1 VEIYWLE
8 QTEPDV
14 PADDHWL
21 SPEESI
27 CLHSMRFAKRR
38 NDWRLGRWTAKRALV
53 AHLRLPT
60 DIRALVDVEIHAAE
74 SGAPEVFLYGE
85 PADVA
90 ISLSHRAGTALCTVG
105 PPLSNFGCDLE
116 RIEPR
121 SEAFVADYFTAAEQG
136 LIERTNLPDRSLL
149 LALLWSAKES
159 ALKALRV
166 GLRLDTRSISVVLS
180 DDWSQGTSP
189 PEEWRPFQL
198 QHPPA
203 GSFEGWWRAQHD
215 LVRTVVGDPPLSS
228 PLHAIQ
234 GHPLALTATS
244 YFWKEKGRRCFS
256 SGRSTLS

>member
-1 VEIYWLE
+1 VELYWLE
-8 QTEPDV
+8 QTESDA

-27 CLHSMRFAKRR
+27 CLHSLRFAKRR
-38 NDWRLGRWTAKRALV
+38 NDWRLGRWTAKRTLV
-53 AHLRLPT
+53 AHLRLPIY
-60 DIRALVDVEIHAAE
+60 IRALVDVEIHAAK

-105 PPLSNFGCDLE
+105 PPVSNFGCDLE

-121 SEAFVADYFTAAEQG
+121 SEAFVADYFTAAEQT

-166 GLRLDTRSISVVLS
+166 GLRLDTRSISVIPGAGWLHVSS
-180 DDWSQGTSP
+180 D
-189 PEEWRPFQL
+189 PEEWRPLQL
-198 QHPPA
+198 QHAPC
-203 GSFEGWWRAQHD
+203 FEGWWRAQHD
-215 LVRTVVGDPPLSS
+215 LVRTVVGDPPLCS
-228 PLHAIQ
+228 PFHASKS
-234 GHPLALTATS
+234 HPLALAVPS
-244 YFWKEKGRRCFS
+244 PF
-256 SGRSTLS
+256 

>member
-1 VEIYWLE
+1 MELYWLE
-8 QTEPDV
+8 QTESDV

-53 AHLRLPT
+53 ANLRLPT

-105 PPLSNFGCDLE
+105 PPVSNFGCDLE

-121 SEAFVADYFTAAEQG
+121 SEAFVADYFTAAEQT

-159 ALKALRV
+159 ALKSLRV
-166 GLRLDTRSISVVLS
+166 GLRLDTRSISVIPGVG
-180 DDWSQGTSP
+180 WSQVSTD
-189 PEEWRPFQL
+189 PEEWRPLQL
-198 QHPPA
+198 QHAPA
-203 GSFEGWWRAQHD
+203 GCFEGWWRAQQD
-215 LVRTVVGDPPLSS
+215 LVRTVVGDPPFSS

-234 GHPLALTATS
+234 GHPLALTVPS
-244 YFWKEKGRRCFS
+244 PF
-256 SGRSTLS
+256 

>member
-1 VEIYWLE
+1 
-8 QTEPDV
+8 
-14 PADDHWL
+14 
-21 SPEESI
+21 
-27 CLHSMRFAKRR
+27 
-38 NDWRLGRWTAKRALV
+38 
-53 AHLRLPT
+53 
-60 DIRALVDVEIHAAE
+60 VDVEIHAAE
-74 SGAPEVFLYGE
+74 SGAPEVFFYSE

-105 PPLSNFGCDLE
+105 PPVSNFGCDLE

-121 SEAFVADYFTAAEQG
+121 SEAFVGDYFTAAEQT

-159 ALKALRV
+159 SLKALRV
-166 GLRLDTRSISVVLS
+166 GLRLDTRSINVALS
-180 DDWSQGTSP
+180 DDWSQGTSH
-189 PEEWRPFQL
+189 PEEWHPLQI

-234 GHPLALTATS
+234 GHTLALTVPS
-244 YFWKEKGRRCFS
+244 LF
-256 SGRSTLS
+256 

>member
-1 VEIYWLE
+1 MELCWLE
-8 QTEPDV
+8 QTESDV
-14 PADDHWL
+14 PADDRWL

-53 AHLRLPT
+53 AHLRSPI

-105 PPLSNFGCDLE
+105 PPVSNFGCDLE

-121 SEAFVADYFTAAEQG
+121 SEAFVADYFTAAEQT
-136 LIERTNLPDRSLL
+136 LIERTNLPGRSLL
-149 LALLWSAKES
+149 LALLWSAKEC

-166 GLRLDTRSISVVLS
+166 GLRLDTRSISVIPGAG
-180 DDWSQGTSP
+180 WSHVCTD
-189 PEEWRPFQL
+189 PEEWRPLQL
-198 QHPPA
+198 QYAPA
-203 GSFEGWWRAQHD
+203 GCFEGWWRTQHD
-215 LVRTVVGDPPLSS
+215 LVRTVVGDPPLCS

-234 GHPLALTATS
+234 SHPLALTVPS
-244 YFWKEKGRRCFS
+244 PF
-256 SGRSTLS
+256 

>member
-1 VEIYWLE
+1 MELCWLE
-8 QTEPDV
+8 QTESDV

-74 SGAPEVFLYGE
+74 SGAPEVFFYSE

-105 PPLSNFGCDLE
+105 PPVSNFGCDLE

-121 SEAFVADYFTAAEQG
+121 SEAFVGDYFTAAEQT

-159 ALKALRV
+159 SLKALRV
-166 GLRLDTRSISVVLS
+166 GLRLDTRSINVALS
-180 DDWSQGTSP
+180 DDWSQGTSH
-189 PEEWRPFQL
+189 PEEWHPLQI

-215 LVRTVVGDPPLSS
+215 LVRTIVGDPPLSS

-234 GHPLALTATS
+234 GHTLALTVPS
-244 YFWKEKGRRCFS
+244 LF
-256 SGRSTLS
+256 